1 MEYLELGKVF
11 KVNVDDKTV
20 YLKVEPDGSQGYCTD
35 CYFNKKGV
43 NCVAHSNCSYIDRE
57 DDTNVMYKE
66 INPIQDIFVVFG
78 IKIDGGTKQV
88 DAYPNEKD
96 ARKIVA
102 ELNRY
107 YSDFTHY
114 YEKIQYY
121 PYGIIT
127 DIKEV
132 TIN

>member
-1 MEYLELGKVF
+1 MEYLKLGEVF
-11 KVNVDDKTV
+11 KINVNDKTV
-20 YLKVEPDGSQGYCTD
+20 YLKVEPNDSREYCGN
-35 CYFNKKGV
+35 CYFNQKGN
-43 NCVAHSNCSYIDRE
+43 NCPKEANCNCLDRNDDIDII
-57 DDTNVMYKE
+57 YKQ

-78 IKIDGGTKQV
+78 IKIDGGTKQIG
-88 DAYPNEKD
+88 AYPTEKD

-107 YSDFTHY
+107 YSNFTHY

-121 PYGIIT
+121 PYSIIS

-132 TIN
+132 KIN